1 MLIGAKLIAGTVK
14 GMHSVGMNDVA
25 KIQKAATL
33 LLVRDVTGTEPD
45 AQAGKA
51 LQVYMVER
59 PARGAFPGLHVFT
72 GGKVDAADEALL
84 ETMDWQGPTE
94 SEAGA
99 LLNLDPASVPLS
111 YWLAAVRECYEES
124 GVMLGTQRGAALNA
138 DTVAELANTRL
149 EEFGGLA
156 QRLGITLCLDQLRYF
171 AHWITPEIAP
181 RRFDTRF
188 FIARMPLGQTAT
200 HAPGETV
207 SGEWI
212 APVDALQRAEDGRWN
227 LIMPTLTSLRSLL
240 PYSSVDELFAAV
252 ACFEHLP
259 EHTAYLL
266 SEGMQ
271 PVIDPA
277 AR

>member
-1 MLIGAKLIAGTVK
+1 
-14 GMHSVGMNDVA
+14 MHSVGMKDVA

-33 LLVRDVTGTEPD
+33 LLVRDTPNSESGSAVDLPGDTG
-45 AQAGKA
+45 
-51 LQVYMVER
+51 LQVYMLER
-59 PARGAFPGLHVFT
+59 PSRGAFPGLHVFT
-72 GGKVDAADEALL
+72 GGKVDASDEALL
-84 ETMDWQGPTE
+84 ATMDWQGPSETE
-94 SEAGA
+94 VAQ
-99 LLNLDPASVPLS
+99 LLNLDHAALPLS
-111 YWLAAVRECYEES
+111 YYLAALRECYEES
-124 GVMLGTQRGAALNA
+124 GVMLGTQSGAPLHA

-156 QRLGITLCLDQLRYF
+156 QRLGITLRLDQLHYF

-188 FIARMPLGQTAT
+188 FVARMPAGQTAT

-212 APVDALQRAEDGRWN
+212 APRDALQRAQDGRWN

-240 PYSSVDELFAAV
+240 PYSCVDELFTGV

-259 EHTAYLL
+259 EHTAYLQ

-271 PVIDPA
+271 PGVDPA
-277 AR
+277 VR